1 MKSQRKNVEKDELIK
16 DGTNIRIVEIIIMY
30 VQIARARKRF
40 QHPLL
45 TANLQS

>member
-30 VQIARARKRF
+30 V
-40 QHPLL
+40 
-45 TANLQS
+45 

>member
-30 VQIARARKRF
+30 E
-40 QHPLL
+40 
-45 TANLQS
+45 